1 LERRIKI
8 EHCKVEILP
17 PLLVGLTCHMASQTK
32 GTTFATKAFFHL
44 SSFVTFRTLTPPPHP
59 PKLGH
64 KKRTLEGDKLEKSTN
79 WCG

>member
-1 LERRIKI
+1 
-8 EHCKVEILP
+8 
-17 PLLVGLTCHMASQTK
+17 MASQTK